1 MDALGDNPAMSVM
14 DRQDIRDMFGGSVNT
29 AMNIMYG
36 LLAMALIIAVL
47 GVVNTLAMS
56 VFERQQE
63 IGMLRAIGLDRRK
76 VKRMIRL
83 EAVVIS
89 LFGAVVGVGLGM
101 FLGWAI
107 GRTLRIEDRGLR
119 PGRSRGTGSRSSWCS
134 PALVGVLASLW
145 PARSAAKLNMLTAI
159 KTE

>member
-1 MDALGDNPAMSVM
+1 
-14 DRQDIRDMFGGSVNT
+14 
-29 AMNIMYG
+29 
-36 LLAMALIIAVL
+36 
-47 GVVNTLAMS
+47 
-56 VFERQQE
+56 
-63 IGMLRAIGLDRRK
+63 MLRAIGLDRRK

-89 LFGAVVGVGLGM
+89 LFGAVVGIGLGM

-107 GRTLRIEDRGLR
+107 GQTVAAEIPDYVLVVPWGRIAVFLLLAG
-119 PGRSRGTGSRSSWCS
+119 
-134 PALVGVLASLW
+134 LVGVLAALW